1 MSTSRGRSLSER
13 LDRDGID
20 AVLRK
25 AEDIGGDAPGIA
37 EKYAALQRGFDALRS
52 LDPKTGV
59 SEEDLA
65 VVVQKIESHV
75 SEGGDVEDAAAMRKP
90 PFPETEEETKA
101 MSDDLSSADDAGK
114 KEEPPAEAEQPRK
127 SMPPVAAAKRP
138 KEAEKTDSG
147 VVNLKALAE
156 DYYRA
161 KAQREKAAAPAAAD
175 AAEAGAPAAA
185 PRRKQSLGVF
195 FAVAA
200 SLVAV
205 CGVLVYLLM
214 SRGGGDTAKRSAP
227 AGPPAVAAAESAV
240 SAPPAEAS
248 AVEMPP
254 APPDNAT
261 TEELERYREEVE
273 RLKAELAEREAARA
287 VEPASPAEP
296 EATAA
301 AFRGQPPRRRGEN
314 VRPRR
319 HGDHGDA
326 ALTPGTT
333 STRPH
338 HGDAADPAPGAP
350 TEGESAD
357 QHVGKSPGPRSGG
370 TSTTAP
376 ARRRNRDVRIRRHE
390 RAGGQ
395 WSEAWRRSV
404 SPPAAPAAHPT
415 ARRPRHLRRPRRP
428 RKRTCRRRWDAGDA
442 PRADSV
448 SPPSR
453 AAGRE
458 HRHDHR
464 RVHRLEGPAAR

>member
-261 TEELERYREEVE
+261 AEELERYREEVE

-301 AFRGQPPRRRGEN
+301 AFRGAGRRGG
-314 VRPRR
+314 VVRTSRPRR

-350 TEGESAD
+350 TEANPLISMLGVAR
-357 QHVGKSPGPRSGG
+357 PRSGG

-376 ARRRNRDVRIRRHE
+376 RRDAGTATSDPATR

-395 WSEAWRRSV
+395 WSEAWRRSGQ
-404 SPPAAPAAHPT
+404 PPPPPPPPTDGTAPPPPPPPPPPPEENLPETLGRRRCAAAPTPF
-415 ARRPRHLRRPRRP
+415 RRQGLRVGN
-428 RKRTCRRRWDAGDA
+428 TGTII
-442 PRADSV
+442 V
-448 SPPSR
+448 SSPSR
-453 AAGRE
+453 
-458 HRHDHR
+458 
-464 RVHRLEGPAAR
+464 GPAAR